1 MKNLQFASAVTLL
14 LICLTTPAVG
24 AELPKKGECT
34 YKAVHSAVVKT
45 LPMEKERLEMQFE
58 ITGLVVEATEDSPL
72 HNATMH
78 ALGELHAFKGDYSER
93 GFARFT
99 RPDGDLVFMT
109 YEAQGRLGGARKVVG
124 KLVGGTGKCAGMTGE
139 MELAGVGGLKPPK
152 EGAMVSMSIGRY
164 NWTLP

>member
-1 MKNLQFASAVTLL
+1 MKNQRFVSAVPLL
-14 LICLTTPAVG
+14 LVSLVMPAVG
-24 AELPKKGECT
+24 AELSKKGECT
-34 YKAVHSAVVKT
+34 YKGVNNAVVKT

-58 ITGLVVEATEDSPL
+58 ITGLVVEGTEDSPL
-72 HNATMH
+72 HNATMY
-78 ALGELHAFKGDYSER
+78 ALGEFHAYKSDYSER

-109 YEAQGRLGGARKVVG
+109 YEAQGKLGGARKLVG
-124 KLVGGTGKCAGMTGE
+124 RLVGGTGKCAGIQGE

-152 EGAMVSMSIGRY
+152 EGTLVSVSIGRY